1 MLLDGKKYFHE
12 ACRQHGIDCDT
23 YFKVGSQT
31 IENSAGYV
39 YRCPHTNRKPSQIF
53 AVNYL
58 RDMDIYLAWSLE
70 EPKSSQKDVF
80 RLLKSSLAS
89 FQKGNILSVSKAIE
103 YSGWN
108 EETVFAFDRTAVVD
122 FLKMCFKEE

>member
-1 MLLDGKKYFHE
+1 MGKKYFRE
-12 ACRQHGIDCDT
+12 VCQQHGIDCDT
-23 YFKVGSQT
+23 YFKVGAQ
-31 IENSAGYV
+31 NNVNNAGYV
-39 YRCPHTNRKPSQIF
+39 YKCPHTNRRPSQIF

-58 RDMDIYLAWSLE
+58 RDLDMYLAWSLE
-70 EPKSSQKDVF
+70 EPKASQKDVF

-89 FQKGNILSVSKAIE
+89 FQKGKILPVPKSIE

-108 EETVFAFDRTAVVD
+108 EETVFAFDRTAVDD